1 MNWPKFLTKLSP
13 LRLSRAI
20 FPIRK
25 FVVREDSML
34 PTLRPGDMILTNK
47 WAPISSGQI
56 VVAKTGHRLL
66 LKRVERVRRGEVF
79 LIGDNP
85 EHSRDSRQFGWIPKR
100 NVLGVV
106 FFVKRFAEGE

>member
-1 MNWPKFLTKLSP
+1 MNWPIFLTKLSP
-13 LRLSRAI
+13 LSLFQLI

-47 WAPISSGQI
+47 WAPVSRGNV
-56 VVAKTGHRLL
+56 VVAKRGHRLL
-66 LKRVERVRRGEVF
+66 LKRVERVRVGGVY

-85 EHSRDSRQFGWIPKR
+85 EHSQDSRQLGWIPR
-100 NVLGVV
+100 RDVLGVV
-106 FFVKRFAEGE
+106 FFVRRLGEGE